1 MKKKL
6 TKAFLSAILFALI
19 GATPSFSADFF
30 PVGDGYSWTYKGFMK
45 DNPKKDLVVKATVV
59 RREMIDGKEYYYY
72 SAPNV
77 DVRFMVRTDE
87 NFGYMKIVKY
97 PFPILKFLTVDVY
110 LTPEIKF
117 IKFPYK
123 VGDKWEQTINAKAAL
138 PPFGLDM
145 KLKVNFEVMDSEKI
159 TLKGKEYE
167 VFHVRMYR
175 DEGRK
180 EPHIEDNWFAEGL
193 GFVRGETSEYFIE
206 LKDFETGK

>member
-1 MKKKL
+1 MKKNAVYFL
-6 TKAFLSAILFALI
+6 TVIMILVFRAVPI
-19 GATPSFSADFF
+19 FSSDFF

-45 DNPKKDLVVKATVV
+45 DNPKKELVVKATVV
-59 RREMIDGKEYYYY
+59 SRELIEGKEYFYY

-123 VGDKWEQTINAKAAL
+123 VGDKWEQTINARAAL
-138 PPFGLDM
+138 QPFELNM

-180 EPHIEDNWFAEGL
+180 ELHIEDNWFAEGL
-193 GFVRGETSEYFIE
+193 GFVRGETSEYFIN
-206 LKDFETGK
+206 LKDFEIGK